1 MGYLTSTVLC
11 KSTSKSEISRMRDE
25 YAMVKGLCT
34 MRWNMQ
40 DVSEIGV
47 LNTLCRCETCAHVRT
62 RLIVRYLPRYESMG
76 KAGEVS
82 HDEEEGIVYAPSS

>member
-1 MGYLTSTVLC
+1 
-11 KSTSKSEISRMRDE
+11 MRDE

-47 LNTLCRCETCAHVRT
+47 LNTLYRCETCTEADTSRFASSLRGH
-62 RLIVRYLPRYESMG
+62 ESMG